1 MFAVLAA
8 AVLLASC
15 SQDEVMTASP
25 DGLVPVTLSATVGDG
40 VQTRAAT
47 EGEAKRCV
55 IQILEKNGDEWK
67 WSDAIGLGL
76 EKNPIDME
84 PVGNNLAQ
92 FTLTGVLLNPDK
104 EYTFLFW
111 ADEDKGSYDA
121 GDLKNVK
128 IVNGSNATNIA
139 WQGKATWDK
148 TGGSTITAELT
159 HAVAKV
165 TLQSTTA
172 VASGRNLSF
181 PT

>member
-1 MFAVLAA
+1 MRNRFRTLLVLAA

-15 SQDEVMTASP
+15 SQDEVMTDTGP
-25 DGLVPVTLSATVGDG
+25 DGLVPVTLSAAVGDG

-55 IQILEKNGDEWK
+55 IQILEKNGNG

-84 PVGNNLAQ
+84 PVGNNPAQ

-111 ADEDKGSYDA
+111 ADEGKDFYDA
-121 GDLKNVK
+121 SDLENVK
-128 IVNGSNATNIA
+128 IVNDNATNIA

-148 TGGSTITAELT
+148 TGTSSPLNI
-159 HAVAKV
+159 
-165 TLQSTTA
+165 
-172 VASGRNLSF
+172 SF
-181 PT
+181 EARSPRPPTP